1 MAAEGVIRVSSKA
14 MHGTYVHQAK
24 SQLQTRPEIQLHGLG
39 EAITNTIRAADALIS
54 LGYATLQKLETQTL
68 TEPDEAGVAR
78 KRAKV
83 VITLAKAATFNQALE
98 EFEKSRSQA
107 KP

>member
-14 MHGTYVHQAK
+14 LHGTYVNAAK
-24 SQLQTRPEIQLHGLG
+24 AQLQSRPDIQLHGLG
-39 EAITNTIRAADALIS
+39 EAITNTVRAADSLIS
-54 LGYATLQKLETQTL
+54 LGYATLRKLETQTL

-83 VITLAKAATFNQALE
+83 VITLAKAPTFNQALE
-98 EFEKSRSQA
+98 EFEQSRSQA

>member
-14 MHGTYVHQAK
+14 PHAASVSAAK
-24 SQLQTRPEIQLHGLG
+24 AQLQGRSEVQLHGLG
-39 EAITNTIRAADALIS
+39 EAITNAIRAADLLIS
-54 LGYATLQKLETQTL
+54 LGYATLRKFETQTL
-68 TEPDEAGVAR
+68 VEPNEAGVPR
-78 KRAKV
+78 KHAKV
-83 VITLAKAATFNQALE
+83 VITLAKAATFNTALE

>member
-14 MHGTYVHQAK
+14 QQGTYVSAAR
-24 SQLQTRPEIQLHGLG
+24 SQLKARPEIQLHGLG
-39 EAITNTIRAADALIS
+39 EAITNTIRAADSIIS
-54 LGYATLQKLETQTL
+54 LGYATLRKLETQTL

-83 VITLAKAATFNQALE
+83 VITLAKAPTFNHALE
-98 EFEKSRSQA
+98 EFEKSRSPA

>member
-14 MHGTYVHQAK
+14 QHGAYVTAAK
-24 SQLQTRPEIQLHGLG
+24 TQLQSRTEVQLHGLG
-39 EAITNTIRAADALIS
+39 EAITNTIRAADMLIS
-54 LGYATLQKLETQTL
+54 LGYTTLRKFETQTL
-68 TEPDEAGVAR
+68 TEPDEAGETR

-83 VITLAKAATFNQALE
+83 VITLAKAATFDTALE